1 MDDATLKKLKPCLWI
16 LAVLLLGYDV
26 FFCTRSVVDLAQ
38 RDLHW
43 GWWNWTPCFYNVY
56 LLIEVILS
64 KNKIALIA
72 SGALLALEFA
82 VDVCNLL
89 VSSEMSGGWYDVMG
103 WGYMLLYLAGVI
115 ALLVCEDSVLL
126 KRLNLVAIGIT
137 VVAVFSIHL

>member
-16 LAVLLLGYDV
+16 LAALLLGYDV
-26 FFCTRSVVDLAQ
+26 FSCTRSVVDLAQ
-38 RDLHW
+38 RGLHW
-43 GWWNWTPCFYNVY
+43 GWWSWTPCFYNVY

-64 KNKIALIA
+64 KNKKALIT

-103 WGYMLLYLAGVI
+103 WGYMLFYLAGVI
-115 ALLVCEDSVLL
+115 ALLVCENSVLL

>member
-1 MDDATLKKLKPCLWI
+1 MGDITLKKLKPCLWI
-16 LAVLLLGYDV
+16 LAALLLGYDV

-38 RDLHW
+38 RGLHW
-43 GWWNWTPCFYNVY
+43 GWWRWTPCFYNVY

-64 KNKIALIA
+64 KNRNALIA

-115 ALLVCEDSVLL
+115 ALLVCEDNVFL
-126 KRLNLVAIGIT
+126 KRLNLVAVGIT
-137 VVAVFSIHL
+137 VVAVFSTHL

>member
-1 MDDATLKKLKPCLWI
+1 MDDAILKKLKPCLWI

-43 GWWNWTPCFYNVY
+43 GWWSWTPCFYNVY

-103 WGYMLLYLAGVI
+103 WGYMLLYLAGMI
-115 ALLVCEDSVLL
+115 ALLVCEDSVFL